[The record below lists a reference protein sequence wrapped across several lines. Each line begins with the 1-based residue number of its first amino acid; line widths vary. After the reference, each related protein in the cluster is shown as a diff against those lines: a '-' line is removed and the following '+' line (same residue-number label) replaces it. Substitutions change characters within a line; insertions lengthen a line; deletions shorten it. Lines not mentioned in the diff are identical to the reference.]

1 MANKD
6 VGCDGEGAAGCW
18 LAPCRRTA
26 PSGCIHPWD
35 GLSDPAESL
44 KTELSLTNIT
54 LYFDVHVLDATDD
67 APRLLRRS
75 RKEGWIRL
83 QKTDVMDTE
92 LIQAKSAELRWQ
104 LINDSSDY
112 PEALGPFSVGH
123 SRLGHTITGGQ
134 EDDERLDHV
143 LSILYPRIQRA
154 TVRRQHVRDAMHIA
168 TAIRYCGTGFVTR
181 DGRLLGKAQLVAE
194 NFDGFLLLTPEE
206 AVTLVRDAIRG
217 VVAAHMTT
225 GSPRWIPSW
234 IP

>member
-1 MANKD
+1 MANRD
-6 VGCDGEGAAGCW
+6 AGCEGETTARGW
-18 LAPCRRTA
+18 PAPCRCTA
-26 PSGCIHPWD
+26 PRGCIHPWD
-35 GLSDPAESL
+35 GQSDPAPSL

-67 APRLLRRS
+67 ATRVLRRA
-75 RKEGWIRL
+75 REEGWIRL
-83 QKTDVMDTE
+83 QKSDVMDTE
-92 LIQAKSAELRWQ
+92 LMQAKDAEVRRQ
-104 LINDSSDY
+104 LINDSSLY
-112 PEALGPFSVGH
+112 PEALGPLIVGH

-134 EDDERLDHV
+134 EDDERLDRV

-181 DGRLLGKAQLVAE
+181 DRRLLGKAPSIAE
-194 NFDGFLLLTPEE
+194 TFDGFRLLTPEE
-206 AVTLVRDAIRG
+206 AAALVLEAIRG
-217 VVAAHMTT
+217 VVAAHIVI